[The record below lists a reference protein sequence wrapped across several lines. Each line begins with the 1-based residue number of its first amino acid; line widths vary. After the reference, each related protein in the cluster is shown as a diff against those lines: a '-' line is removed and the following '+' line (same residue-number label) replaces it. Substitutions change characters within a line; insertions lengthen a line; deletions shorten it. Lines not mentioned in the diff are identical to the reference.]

1 MHISDVSWLL
11 GKNMIDTSSLFFS
24 WRRTLCDNVKFF
36 SEVDMTRRIVPR
48 HQTCKQTRCVHQKP
62 WSIRLFWTPNA
73 AIGCP
78 CAKFSPLALVRINHT
93 WLDIILLSDN
103 SSYIFHTFI
112 IGFLF
117 FNFWSFFLFQVCW
130 RSFLLTTDWLVVRE
144 TGKTFRQN

>member
-1 MHISDVSWLL
+1 MTSLSHGTWQNLLDFSDVSWLL
-11 GKNMIDTSSLFFS
+11 GKNMIDTSSLFLS
-24 WRRTLCDNVKFF
+24 WWRTLCDNVKFF

-73 AIGCP
+73 AIGGP
-78 CAKFSPLALVRINHT
+78 CAKFSLLALVRINHT

-103 SSYIFHTFI
+103 SSYFFHTFI

-117 FNFWSFFLFQVCW
+117 
-130 RSFLLTTDWLVVRE
+130 LTFDLSSY
-144 TGKTFRQN
+144 FRYVGEVFS